1 MQLAFPE
8 SERQR
13 YLRILV
19 RSGKSVAT
27 DSSASDGVIL
37 VHVRVCVKYDVDRA
51 YDFFFEGYVHYVSV
65 CRVACVVFVKS
76 RSFASQWKHVYEHG

>member
-19 RSGKSVAT
+19 RSGKSVVT
-27 DSSASDGVIL
+27 DSSALDGVIL
-37 VHVRVCVKYDVDRA
+37 VHVRVKYDVDRA
-51 YDFFFEGYVHYVSV
+51 YDFFFGGYVQYVSV
-65 CRVACVVFVKS
+65 CHVACVVFVKS

>member
-19 RSGKSVAT
+19 HSGKSVAT
-27 DSSASDGVIL
+27 DSSASDGVII
-37 VHVRVCVKYDVDRA
+37 VHVRVKYDVDRA
-51 YDFFFEGYVHYVSV
+51 YDFFFGAYLHYVNV
-65 CRVACVVFVKS
+65 CRVPCVVFVKS
-76 RSFASQWKHVYEHG
+76 RSFAFQWKHVYEHG